1 LFRSEFPS
9 DITPISPGKRKFD
22 SSSEESPESGRWAS
36 AGAVRG
42 EAGVNVLET
51 EVGGPEAEE
60 GAHPRGSEDPE
71 IIVGIDPFMEV
82 GPEISF
88 RGQEMQER
96 KSMRM
101 LPSRVRGNAET
112 RDPMDNMDLDHVV
125 EDSRVAEESGAV
137 RHIAL
142 D

>member
-1 LFRSEFPS
+1 
-9 DITPISPGKRKFD
+9 
-22 SSSEESPESGRWAS
+22 
-36 AGAVRG
+36 
-42 EAGVNVLET
+42 
-51 EVGGPEAEE
+51 
-60 GAHPRGSEDPE
+60 
-71 IIVGIDPFMEV
+71 MEV

-112 RDPMDNMDLDHVV
+112 SDPMDNMDLDHVV
-125 EDSRVAEESGAV
+125 EDSCVAEESGAV